1 MRLTRSRRFARDTR
15 TISIPA
21 ACRGIAG
28 NRQTPSRFLP
38 RRDADRGPAG
48 AAARAPARDRG
59 VCRCQDFTPRAVL
72 CGAAHPRAPCG
83 LGTLAA
89 IMVSIHASARSA
101 LKRERGTAAE
111 DVFQRRRG
119 MGVHEMMPVAMGAE
133 IVGAL
138 GAWWVLDGRADA
150 HALSVWLAWR
160 LSVSVGRLLH
170 SLATLRG
177 WLPVDQ
183 VHMRVFRLSV
193 LLDALVWSAMGW
205 ALTPL
210 FNLEVAIVS
219 LSMLVAVS
227 AAGGLMLQMD
237 LPSAG
242 LFILPILVPNA
253 FYAVQRGDDLGVA
266 CLLLLLCMAALL
278 LVEARRNNRRIR
290 ELQRLRHQ
298 SDQVARAQAAALEQ
312 ARVLAETR
320 SRFVATMSHE
330 MRTPLH
336 GILGLARMARKRARD
351 SEQDRQLELIRSSG
365 EHLVG
370 VINDVL
376 DYARMENGGLP
387 LHEEPFDLH
396 ALMGEVA
403 ETWRLNCQAK
413 GLELRF
419 EADLPA
425 GQLVLG
431 DPMRIRQV
439 LYNLL
444 GNAVKFTPEGF
455 VALRAARSA
464 RTGRVDFSVQDSGIG
479 IAPGEVA
486 KVFEAFHQAEG
497 TYRRSYGGTGL
508 GLTISRE
515 LCVAMGGDLGCSS
528 TVGEGSVFAFSL
540 PLPVQ
545 QPPLGG
551 VPRAPAHDDPASG
564 LMALDGP
571 EGGAPRVLLV
581 EDNPV
586 NALVAEAELVRLG
599 MQVHV
604 CGNGVEALAWLEQER
619 ADLILMDCEMPEMDG
634 IEATR
639 RIREHERRTGAAPVP
654 IVALTAN
661 GPNVYAE
668 RCQAAGMNDHLLKP
682 FHTEDLARVLSR
694 YLQRSVA

>member
-1 MRLTRSRRFARDTR
+1 
-15 TISIPA
+15 
-21 ACRGIAG
+21 
-28 NRQTPSRFLP
+28 
-38 RRDADRGPAG
+38 
-48 AAARAPARDRG
+48 
-59 VCRCQDFTPRAVL
+59 
-72 CGAAHPRAPCG
+72 
-83 LGTLAA
+83 
-89 IMVSIHASARSA
+89 MVSINASARSA

-111 DVFQRRRG
+111 DVFLRRRG
-119 MGVHEMMPVAMGAE
+119 MAVHEMMVTAMGAE
-133 IVGAL
+133 IVAAL
-138 GAWWVLDGRADA
+138 GACWVLDGRADA
-150 HALSVWLAWR
+150 HALAVWMAWR
-160 LSVSVGRLLH
+160 LSVSLGRMLH
-170 SLATLRG
+170 SLVTLRG
-177 WLPVDQ
+177 WLPVDR
-183 VHMRVFRLSV
+183 VHMRVFRLGV

-219 LSMLVAVS
+219 LSMLVAVA

-237 LPSAG
+237 LPSTA

-253 FYAVQRGDDLGVA
+253 CYAALRRDDLGTA
-266 CLLLLLCMAALL
+266 CLLLLVGMAVLL

-336 GILGLARMARKRARD
+336 GILGLARMARKRAND
-351 SEQDRQLELIRSSG
+351 TEQDRQLELIRSSG

-376 DYARMENGGLP
+376 DYARLESGGLP
-387 LHEEPFDLH
+387 LHEHPFDLH
-396 ALMGEVA
+396 TLMGEVA
-403 ETWRLNCQAK
+403 ETWRLNCHAK

-419 EADLPA
+419 EADLVA
-425 GQLVLG
+425 GELVLG

-455 VALRAARSA
+455 VALRAARSL

-479 IAPGEVA
+479 IAAGEVA

-528 TVGEGSVFAFSL
+528 KLGEGTVFAFSL
-540 PLPVQ
+540 PLPVCD
-545 QPPLGG
+545 P
-551 VPRAPAHDDPASG
+551 VPEAARGPVRDDPASG

-571 EGGAPRVLLV
+571 EGRALRVLLV

-586 NALVAEAELVRLG
+586 NALVAEAELLRLG
-599 MQVHV
+599 LQVQV
-604 CGNGVEALAWLEQER
+604 CANGVEALQWLDEDQ

-639 RIREHERRTGAAPVP
+639 RIRERERAEGSPPVP
-654 IVALTAN
+654 IIALTAN

-694 YLQRSVA
+694 HLGVRPPAA